1 MRNLHICC
9 QGDRIYRLIF
19 RSIDAAAKQVNDMN
33 EAEDFVHDGVAV
45 TIGNLV
51 DVGDWW
57 KLLLSLGLRLVVR
70 SVTEHMGTRTV
81 YSSLSVSRDS
91 LDVSS

>member
-45 TIGNLV
+45 TSVIRQPCRCWGLV
-51 DVGDWW
+51 EVALKFRFKVSCSQCHRTHGDENRI
-57 KLLLSLGLRLVVR
+57 LFLERFPGFS
-70 SVTEHMGTRTV
+70 
-81 YSSLSVSRDS
+81 
-91 LDVSS
+91 